1 MRLPMHPL
9 PARRAAG
16 GGGET
21 ILRLPSYTVMRL
33 RGNSKFEFAIAA
45 PTRSLLS
52 FTAPPG
58 AARRWERREAV
69 GDVGLDVYEIG
80 VNSQH
85 RSRVDAGEHGGR

>member
-1 MRLPMHPL
+1 MHPL

-21 ILRLPSYTVMRL
+21 IMRLRSYPVMRL
-33 RGNSKFEFAIAA
+33 RGNRKFEFAIAA
-45 PTRSLLS
+45 PTRSLPS
-52 FTAPPG
+52 FTAPLGQPDG
-58 AARRWERREAV
+58 GERREAV